1 MNENMF
7 KGFENIEETLSN
19 VIAELDKMNESCLL
33 IVDNLEAINQVG
45 FDDVIDNI
53 SNVIS
58 AAGGIVDIVAN
69 WKVFT
74 SQVKKFGD
82 AFLNICSPIGVLTI
96 LIGGLTLAVVALEQ
110 EEDEAAKKTREFA
123 EAEQKKFENIDK
135 TTESLKK
142 NAEAAKENRDAIN
155 SDYSLTLGQVDKLVK
170 LTGKDGYVS
179 NIEEA
184 RYLIDSINSVMPN
197 TVELTEGN
205 QVVWRDLNGEVEK
218 NTDNIKKNIE
228 MLRQKAIVE
237 EYEKEYLEAIKNQS
251 TVVTEKVKA
260 ENGLAEAR
268 QRYMEL
274 QEKGFD
280 LDENE
285 LKEKG
290 ILSSQI
296 RDYKEKIAS
305 CNEQLLVINDTTR
318 NYQAAQQSLSNE
330 TEDMAAFMVEQY
342 VKLDEN
348 GEKTWQSLGEG
359 LTGLDAKIQAH
370 EEGIMEMS
378 EEEIK
383 ASQLARDNI
392 VADLSKKA
400 EQYGFS
406 YEEMLITLK
415 ENGVNLTEQEKELM
429 KNSIKTYSDGEKEK
443 LKNQRE
449 SLEFMR
455 TINDSGLSVL
465 DEDSKKKLK
474 ERLELFQKSGNK
486 DGLALCNSLVESLK
500 ENNGE
505 VSQETY
511 KILNQ
516 IEKMADNT
524 DPNVQFNIKK
534 PTTKSIDAVQE
545 AINKI
550 PSFKDITCNIKA
562 TGDEKVIS
570 LITAPLKGF
579 ATGGFPD
586 TGELFLAR
594 EAGPELVGRINGK
607 TAVANNDQI
616 VSGISSGVFN
626 AVTSAM
632 KGMNTQ
638 GNMNIHATF
647 VMDGDVVGKQVIKYH
662 NGMVRRTGRSPLMI

>member
-58 AAGGIVDIVAN
+58 VAGGIVDIVAN
-69 WKVFT
+69 WSSFT
-74 SQVKKFGD
+74 SQVKNFGD

-205 QVVWRDLNGEVEK
+205 QVVWHDLNGEVEK

-274 QEKGFD
+274 QEKG
-280 LDENE
+280 
-285 LKEKG
+285 

-305 CNEQLLVINDTTR
+305 CNEQLLVIDDTTR

-330 TEDMAAFMVEQY
+330 TEDMADFMVEQY

-400 EQYGFS
+400 EQYGLS

-455 TINDSGLSVL
+455 TINDSGLSAL

-516 IEKMADNT
+516 IEKMANDT
-524 DPNVQFNIKK
+524 DPNVQVDVKS
-534 PTTKSIDAVQE
+534 PPAKSIDKIKD
-545 AINKI
+545 AIAKI

-562 TGDEKVIS
+562 KGDEKVIS

-632 KGMNTQ
+632 KGLNTQ

-662 NGMVRRTGRSPLMI
+662 NGVVRRTGRSPLMI